1 MEVQSMNIL
10 TVARGRRLSLA
21 LVAGVLLASSMP
33 ALAQSSAGDWRQTVF
48 LYGMVPMIEGDAQ
61 VGNLQVDVDTNMSDF
76 FDNLKFGAMAAYRI
90 ENEQWSFTGDATYMN
105 LGQSKVTQ
113 QGRASAGLDVDQITL
128 MATAG
133 RRVTPHLEALFSLA
147 YFDVSADLRVRL
159 LQQVRTASRD
169 ASWVDP
175 LVGLNY
181 EIPVSGKWRFTLR
194 GDVGG
199 FGVGSDLTWH
209 ALTKLSYQQSQ
220 RFSWYLGYR
229 AIAYDYEDGEGRNY
243 QHYDLVQHG
252 PGAGIAFAF

>member
-1 MEVQSMNIL
+1 MNCL
-10 TVARGRRLSLA
+10 PMAQGRILSLV
-21 LVAGVLLASSMP
+21 LVAVALLASS
-33 ALAQSSAGDWRQTVF
+33 ATASAQSSDGDWRQTVF
-48 LYGMVPMIEGDAQ
+48 LYGMVPMISGDAQ

-90 ENEQWSFTGDATYMN
+90 ENDQWSFTGDLTYMN
-105 LGQSKVTQ
+105 LGASKATQ
-113 QGRASAGLDVDQITL
+113 QGRASAGLDVDQVTF

-133 RRVTPHLEALFSLA
+133 RRVTPHLEALLSLA
-147 YFDVSADLRVRL
+147 YFDVSADLRARL

-181 EIPVSGKWRFTLR
+181 EIPVSSHWRFTLR

-209 ALTKLSYQQSQ
+209 ALTKFTYRQSDS
-220 RFSWYLGYR
+220 FSWYVGYR
-229 AIAYDYEDGEGRNY
+229 AIAYDYEDGQGRNY
-243 QHYDLVQHG
+243 QNYDLVQHG
-252 PGAGIAFAF
+252 PGAGIAFSF

>member
-1 MEVQSMNIL
+1 MYLN
-10 TVARGRRLSLA
+10 RLSCWSIA
-21 LVAGVLLASSMP
+21 VVLVALAP
-33 ALAQSSAGDWRQTVF
+33 QVHAQSESGDWRQTIF
-48 LYGMVPMIEGDAQ
+48 LYGMVPMIQGDAQ
-61 VGNLQVDVDTNMSDF
+61 VGDLQVDVDANMSDF

-90 ENEQWSFTGDATYMN
+90 ENDLWSFAGDLTYMN
-105 LGQSKVTQ
+105 LGQSQSTQ
-113 QGRASAGLDVDQITL
+113 QGRASAGLDVDQLTF

-133 RRVTPHLEALFSLA
+133 RRITPHLEALFSLA

-199 FGVGSDLTWH
+199 FGIGSDFTWH
-209 ALTKLSYQQSQ
+209 ALTKLSYQQSE
-220 RFSWYLGYR
+220 RFSWYVGYR
-229 AIAYDYEDGEGRNY
+229 ALAYDYEDGQGRNY
-243 QHYDLVQHG
+243 QNYDLIQHG
-252 PGAGIAFAF
+252 PGAGVAFSF

>member
-1 MEVQSMNIL
+1 MISRMP
-10 TVARGRRLSLA
+10 LSIACAMLFGA
-21 LVAGVLLASSMP
+21 FAP
-33 ALAQSSAGDWRQTVF
+33 LAQAQQDPADWRQTVF
-48 LYGMVPMIEGDAQ
+48 LYGMGAMIEGDAQ
-61 VGNLQVDVDTNMSDF
+61 VGDLQVDVDMNMSDF

-90 ENEQWSFTGDATYMN
+90 ENELWSFTGDVTYMN
-105 LGQSKVTQ
+105 LGASNTTER
-113 QGRASAGLDVDQITL
+113 GRASAGLDTEQITV

-133 RRVTPHLEALFSLA
+133 RRVMPHLEALLSLA

-175 LVGLNY
+175 LIGLNY
-181 EIPVSGKWRFTLR
+181 DIPVSSRVRFTVR
-194 GDVGG
+194 GDIGG

-209 ALTKLSYQQSQ
+209 ALTKFTYQQSD

-229 AIAYDYEDGEGRNY
+229 AIAYDYEDGKGRNY
-243 QHYDLVQHG
+243 QNYDLVQHG